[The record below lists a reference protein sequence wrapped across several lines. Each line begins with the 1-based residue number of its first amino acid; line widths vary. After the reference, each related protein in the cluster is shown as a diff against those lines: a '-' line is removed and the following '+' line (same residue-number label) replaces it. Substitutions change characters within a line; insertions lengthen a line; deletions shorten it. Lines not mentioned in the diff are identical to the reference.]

1 VRVARR
7 QRLDHRV
14 RARAVPAG
22 TDAVTAARGQRDR
35 ACHDGQQP
43 EQQRTTTGHPA
54 QYGDDAR
61 LVIQVWTNGRVS
73 KRRVMERDDPSAVR
87 QQLELLRIEH
97 QLAVSIGLDA
107 DPEYMA
113 DLERQLE
120 IWEAA
125 WVGAAVTQLAV
136 RRAELRGR
144 PQG

>member
-1 VRVARR
+1 MESHDPSTVR
-7 QRLDHRV
+7 QR
-14 RARAVPAG
+14 
-22 TDAVTAARGQRDR
+22 
-35 ACHDGQQP
+35 
-43 EQQRTTTGHPA
+43 
-54 QYGDDAR
+54 
-61 LVIQVWTNGRVS
+61 
-73 KRRVMERDDPSAVR
+73 
-87 QQLELLRIEH
+87 LELLRIEH

-113 DLERQLE
+113 DLEHQLE